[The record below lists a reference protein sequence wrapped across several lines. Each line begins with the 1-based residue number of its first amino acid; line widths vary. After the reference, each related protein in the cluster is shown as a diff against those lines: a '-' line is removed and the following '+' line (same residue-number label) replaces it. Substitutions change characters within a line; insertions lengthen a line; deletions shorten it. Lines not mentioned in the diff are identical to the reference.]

1 MASKAQ
7 NKGGGRTTAK
17 GTKPPVKRPKG
28 PEADAKTGRGDA
40 PVENNPN
47 RQMRRSGRVA
57 EPVAPNTDRMRLILI
72 AAGVVTALLVIGCIV
87 AFRLSGT
94 WIGVLGLAVGLG
106 TGLAVT
112 MGKAPLADKGR
123 MVAIGLV
130 VFGVVVTVIGVSG
143 IVDFHWPFAALIGC
157 GLGALMAEF
166 SNQQVTPP
174 QSPPQSAMALL
185 KRNGAQL
192 LPAPT
197 AGSCV
202 WATPDGRIRVIVGA
216 SVAEGTA
223 ADKILTDRSV
233 RRSRQRG
240 QMLAKRMEAVG
251 GEPGMVLVVDLPIT
265 TMRDGDDIICS
276 AAGLTKALAR

>member
-7 NKGGGRTTAK
+7 NKGGGRVTAK
-17 GTKPPVKRPKG
+17 GTKPPVKRP
-28 PEADAKTGRGDA
+28 RGSEDDGKA
-40 PVENNPN
+40 PVEQNPN
-47 RQMRRSGRVA
+47 RQMRRSGRIA
-57 EPVAPNTDRMRLILI
+57 EPVAPNTDRMRLVLI
-72 AAGVVTALLVIGCIV
+72 ASGVVITIAVITCMV
-87 AFRLSGT
+87 LFHLSGT
-94 WIGVLGLAVGLG
+94 WIGLLGLAVGLA

-112 MGKAPLADKGR
+112 TGKTFVADKGR

-130 VFGVVVTVIGVSG
+130 AVGVVATGIGVSG
-143 IVDFHWPFAALIGC
+143 IVDFHWPFVALLGC
-157 GLGALMAEF
+157 GLGALIAEF

-174 QSPPQSAMALL
+174 QSPPQAAMALL

-216 SVAEGTA
+216 SPAEGTE

-240 QMLAKRMEAVG
+240 QMLSKRMESVG
-251 GEPGMVLVVDLPIT
+251 GEPGLVLVVDSPIT